1 MAKSENEP
9 TRPHGADAAR
19 FDELRDWESELFD
32 WGAWSS
38 RENTEDRDGLP
49 AQYKMKH
56 DAHYV
61 DELFS
66 TEHVRQV
73 IQVPV
78 KDIAAQLD
86 DGLDVTSLA
95 DSLSEFGVL
104 QPLLVRRNAGRYE
117 VIAGTKRLAAAKA
130 AGLTEVPCL
139 LYDADD
145 QQAQRM
151 KQATN
156 MRTDSAVESANE
168 RILMKAV
175 FPLLGQSL
183 HTIRASLQSLQSLP
197 STTDGTSLQR
207 ERIAGDLICAEAQRA
222 ARLAWSATLINFTPP
237 LNPADFDAADVLE
250 EVLGACQEER
260 HLADVRLDKRI
271 QSRCKLKADRRL
283 VFLAL
288 RGAMD
293 AILPMAR
300 SRQPST
306 LAVSL
311 ARHEPSGSVVLQLS
325 QDALRPAEG
334 AWHRWFDLSW
344 RDRPGGIVAGV
355 GLLAAKRVIDV
366 HAGRLAILPR
376 QGGGCRMALAF
387 PEAPSG
393 LANHQN
399 L

>member
-9 TRPHGADAAR
+9 TRPQGADAAR

-38 RENTEDRDGLP
+38 REDTGDRDGLP
-49 AQYKMKH
+49 AQYTMKH

-66 TEHVRQV
+66 AKHVRQV

-78 KDIAAQLD
+78 KDIAAQLE

-95 DSLSEFGVL
+95 ASLSELGVL

-130 AGLTEVPCL
+130 AGLAEVPCL

-145 QQAQRM
+145 QQAQRI

-156 MRTDSAVESANE
+156 VHGDRAVESTNE

-183 HTIRASLQSLQSLP
+183 HTIQASLQSLQSLP
-197 STTDGTSLQR
+197 SKTDGTNTQR
-207 ERIAGDLICAEAQRA
+207 ERIAGDLIRAEAQKA
-222 ARLAWSATLINFTPP
+222 ARLAWSATLINFTPR
-237 LNPADFDAADVLE
+237 LSPADFDAADVLE
-250 EVLGACQEER
+250 QVLRACREER
-260 HLADVRLDKRI
+260 HLAGVKLDKRI
-271 QSRCKLKADRRL
+271 QGRCKLKADRRL

-334 AWHRWFDLSW
+334 VWHRWFDLSW
-344 RDRPGGIVAGV
+344 RDRPGGIAAGV

-376 QGGGCRMALAF
+376 QGGGCRMALSF
-387 PEAPSG
+387 PEDGRSAR
-393 LANHQN
+393 
-399 L
+399 

>member
-1 MAKSENEP
+1 M
-9 TRPHGADAAR
+9 
-19 FDELRDWESELFD
+19 
-32 WGAWSS
+32 
-38 RENTEDRDGLP
+38 P

-73 IQVPV
+73 IQIPV
-78 KDIAAQLD
+78 KDIAAQPD
-86 DGLDVTSLA
+86 DGPDMKSLA

-130 AGLTEVPCL
+130 AGLAEVPCL
-139 LYDADD
+139 LYNADD

-151 KQATN
+151 KQTTN
-156 MRTDSAVESANE
+156 TRSDAAVESANE

-183 HTIRASLQSLQSLP
+183 HTIRTSLQSLQSPQLK
-197 STTDGTSLQR
+197 TDGTNLQR
-207 ERIAGDLICAEAQRA
+207 EHVASDLVLAEAQRA
-222 ARLAWSATLINFTPP
+222 SRLAWSATLINFTPRLSP
-237 LNPADFDAADVLE
+237 TDFDAADVLE
-250 EVLGACQEER
+250 EVLGTCQEER
-260 HLADVRLDKRI
+260 NLAGVKVDKRI
-271 QSRCKLKADRRL
+271 QSHCKLKADRRL

-311 ARHEPSGSVVLQLS
+311 ARHEPSRSVVLQLS

-334 AWHRWFDLSW
+334 VWHRWFDLSW
-344 RDRPGGIVAGV
+344 RDRPGGIAAGV

-376 QGGGCRMALAF
+376 QGGGCRMALSF
-387 PEAPSG
+387 PEDGRA
-393 LANHQN
+393 AR
-399 L
+399 

>member
-1 MAKSENEP
+1 MAKPENES

-38 RENTEDRDGLP
+38 REDAADRDGLP

-73 IQVPV
+73 IQIPV
-78 KDIAAQLD
+78 KDIAAQPD
-86 DGLDVTSLA
+86 DGPDMKSLA

-130 AGLTEVPCL
+130 AGLAEVPCL
-139 LYDADD
+139 LYNADD

-156 MRTDSAVESANE
+156 TRSDAAVESANE

-183 HTIRASLQSLQSLP
+183 HTIRTSLQSLQSPQLK
-197 STTDGTSLQR
+197 TDGTNLQR
-207 ERIAGDLICAEAQRA
+207 EHVASDLVLAEAQRA
-222 ARLAWSATLINFTPP
+222 SRLAWSATLINFTPRLSP
-237 LNPADFDAADVLE
+237 TDFDAADVLE
-250 EVLGACQEER
+250 EVLGTCQEER
-260 HLADVRLDKRI
+260 NLAGVKVDKRI

-311 ARHEPSGSVVLQLS
+311 ARHEPSRSVVLQLS

-334 AWHRWFDLSW
+334 VWHRWFDLSW
-344 RDRPGGIVAGV
+344 RDRPGGIAAGV

-376 QGGGCRMALAF
+376 QGGGCRMALSF
-387 PEAPSG
+387 PEAPRG
-393 LANHQN
+393 LANNQN